1 MICFMNDNPKFTK
14 VVEFDGVVIATV
26 KAKTHNDDVEIQ
38 DRAWT
43 KKVIDGH
50 YEVDI
55 NFEKAN
61 IIRIRQALT
70 GHPDVKWDSD
80 KEVTE
85 ENISMLPPD
94 IFGAILSTINEL
106 DKSWADGTVSKN

>member
-1 MICFMNDNPKFTK
+1 MICFMNDNPKFYK
-14 VVEFDGVVIATV
+14 VVELDGVKIATV

-38 DRAWT
+38 DRAWV
-43 KKVIDGH
+43 KKVVNGT

-94 IFGAILSTINEL
+94 IFGAILAAINEL